1 MDKGGGSDV
10 IGEFKPFEMGMQVSC
25 GVSCGVYP
33 ERAEE
38 RVVWKN
44 PGSFGAGVSQIGTAE
59 EESDRSRAYAYGS
72 CAYADQYTTESMR

>member
-1 MDKGGGSDV
+1 MDKGGARDE
-10 IGEFKPFEMGMQVSC
+10 IRKFKPFEMGMQVSC
-25 GVSCGVYP
+25 SVYP

-44 PGSFGAGVSQIGTAE
+44 PGVFGAGVSQIGTAE